1 MNLEQ
6 ILKLGEIGFTKEEIL
21 KMAMAN
27 QEPDKE
33 PEKEPEQEPEKE
45 PEKDPEQESEQPE
58 PDNESL
64 STGINA
70 LLQDMHKTLKGIQDA
85 NIKRS
90 RMPEVETK
98 KPEDILAEVIFPTY
112 KKEGKE

>member
-6 ILKLGEIGFTKEEIL
+6 ILKLGEMGFTKEEIL
-21 KMAMAN
+21 KMAMGT
-27 QEPDKE
+27 QE
-33 PEKEPEQEPEKE
+33 PEKEPEQEPQE
-45 PEKDPEQESEQPE
+45 PEPQPE
-58 PDNESL
+58 PQNESL

-70 LLQDMHKTLKGIQDA
+70 LLQDMHETLKGIQNA
-85 NIKRS
+85 NIQNS